1 MFSGGFS
8 RGSSR
13 GFSIRSEDFPE
24 TLGSVTV
31 SERRKTWKKNKSKA
45 LELNEENFPTLGGK
59 KTSKPLEKEIVL
71 EKKQPEAKQPEAKQC
86 SICICDLEEEKP
98 ITYYDIPPSSQ
109 ITKLKCGHSFHKQC
123 IETWFEEKNTCPV
136 CRNEEFKPEISRIGI
151 DFPSFTSITLDIMR
165 ERFFL
170 EDELETSGIPINLQL
185 GLSLFRLSMLND
197 FD

>member
-24 TLGSVTV
+24 TLGSSTVT
-31 SERRKTWKKNKSKA
+31 ERRKTWKKNKSKA
-45 LELNEENFPTLGGK
+45 LEKNEENFPTLGGK
-59 KTSKPLEKEIVL
+59 KTSKPLEKERVL
-71 EKKQPEAKQPEAKQC
+71 KKKQPEAKQC

-98 ITYYDIPPSSQ
+98 TTYYDIPPSSQ

-136 CRNEEFKPEISRIGI
+136 CRNEEFKPEIPGTEIN
-151 DFPSFTSITLDIMR
+151 FHSFTLDIMR

-170 EDELETSGIPINLQL
+170 EDELETSGIPFNLQL
-185 GLSLFRLSMLND
+185 RLSLFRSSMLDD
-197 FD
+197 FY

>member
-8 RGSSR
+8 RGSSRDYSR

-24 TLGSVTV
+24 TLGSVPV

-59 KTSKPLEKEIVL
+59 KTSKPLEKKRVL
-71 EKKQPEAKQPEAKQC
+71 EKKQQEAKQC

-98 ITYYDIPPSSQ
+98 TTYYDIPPSSQ

-151 DFPSFTSITLDIMR
+151 DFPSFTLDIMR

-170 EDELETSGIPINLQL
+170 EDELETSGIPFNLQL
-185 GLSLFRLSMLND
+185 RLSLFRSSMLDD

>member
-13 GFSIRSEDFPE
+13 DYSRGFYIRSEDFPE
-24 TLGSVTV
+24 TLGSVPV

-45 LELNEENFPTLGGK
+45 LEKNEENFPTLGGK
-59 KTSKPLEKEIVL
+59 KTSKPLEKERVL
-71 EKKQPEAKQPEAKQC
+71 EKKKPEAKQC

-98 ITYYDIPPSSQ
+98 TTYYDIPPSSQ
-109 ITKLKCGHSFHKQC
+109 ITKLKCGHSFHKKC

-151 DFPSFTSITLDIMR
+151 DFPSFTLDIMR

-170 EDELETSGIPINLQL
+170 EDELETSGIPFNLQL
-185 GLSLFRLSMLND
+185 RLSLFRSSMLDD